1 MTRKGGLGKG
11 LDALI
16 PGGGFEPQPPASNA
30 PDLESIS
37 QGGVV
42 QVPVDSIQPNPRQP
56 RNHFDPDELDGLA
69 ASIAEH
75 GIIQPLIVTRGSGE
89 IAYTLIAGE
98 RRLLAARKAKLAT
111 VPVIV
116 REANQQDMVE
126 LALIENVQRSD
137 LSALETAEAYRHLVD
152 EFGLTHDQVADRVGK
167 SRVSITNTLRLLHLP
182 ASVQQALASGEISE
196 GHARALLGLSSSQ
209 SQAAALRSILDKNL
223 SVRQTEELVRRLS
236 GERTLIETPRQ
247 LPADLNDIQ
256 EKLRSGLGTKVTLT
270 HGPKGGT
277 VTIHYYSDHDLEA
290 LIQKILN
297 E

>member
-16 PGGGFEPQPPASNA
+16 PGGGFEPQPPAAGS
-30 PDLESIS
+30 S
-37 QGGVV
+37 QEGGVI
-42 QVPVDSIQPNPRQP
+42 QVSIDNIQPNPHQP
-56 RNHFDPDELDGLA
+56 RTHFDPDELDGLA

-75 GIIQPLIVTRGSGE
+75 GIIQPLIVTRGNTESG
-89 IAYTLIAGE
+89 YTLIAGE
-98 RRLLAARKAKLAT
+98 RRLLAARKANLT
-111 VPVIV
+111 SVPVIV

-137 LSALETAEAYRHLVD
+137 LSALETAEAYRHLAD
-152 EFGLTHDQVADRVGK
+152 EFGLTHEQIADRVGK
-167 SRVSITNTLRLLHLP
+167 SRVSITNTLRLLQLP

-196 GHARALLGLSSSQ
+196 GHARALLGLSSIQ

-236 GERTLIETPRQ
+236 GEKSPADTPKQ
-247 LPADLNDIQ
+247 LPADLHEIQ
-256 EKLRSGLGTKVTLT
+256 ERLRSGLGTKVTLT

-277 VTIHYYSDHDLEA
+277 VIIHYYSDNDLDT
-290 LIQKILN
+290 LLQKILD